1 MTPFGLTV
9 LNQIPAELIQEFLL
23 GRLDLSGGVL
33 RWAAGT
39 GRGGQIAA
47 ILEPANALGLTRDLV
62 TMDWLGLAEQFLEN
76 RQMAEVLTRLGS
88 LEATSKQI
96 LSLASQTMFLSGLNL
111 AVSAAGFA
119 FLGSKLS
126 VMERYLQKLGAEV
139 QELRELLE
147 LRGRAELK
155 AALSDLM
162 RVVEFPSE
170 ERLTMLNQARF
181 TLASS
186 AHQYEE
192 RLKEAETAE
201 LALSF
206 LEYYLIAALAHARCY
221 AILGNIELA
230 HRDLSETLRTWGEQA
245 RRIAREV
252 LIGEHPERFLY
263 SDYAPKV
270 PLAALVEWL
279 DYANGTDKGLAWV
292 EELRGALPAW
302 HQRRGIHVSL
312 PKVVLREQASVEHEL
327 RLTVPALELLVS
339 RSRVL
344 EGYLAQYQFLG
355 EHGISL
361 IGYEEAVAR
370 LREST
375 GDEGQDYLIVMPP
388 KAVETQEAPAGERV

>member
-1 MTPFGLTV
+1 MASLALTI
-9 LNQIPAELIQEFLL
+9 LNQITTDLIQDFLL
-23 GRLDLSGGVL
+23 GRLDLCGGVL

-39 GRGGQIAA
+39 DREGQIAA
-47 ILEPANALGLTRDLV
+47 ILEPANMLGIAHDLA
-62 TMDWLGLAEQFLEN
+62 TMDWLGLAERFLEN
-76 RQMAEVLTRLGS
+76 RQTAGILTRLGS

-96 LSLASQTMFLSGLNL
+96 LGLARQSMFLSGLNL

-119 FLGSKLS
+119 FLGSKLNA
-126 VMERYLQKLGAEV
+126 MERYLQKLGAEV
-139 QELRELLE
+139 QELRELFE

-155 AALSDLM
+155 AALSDLT
-162 RVVEFPSE
+162 RVLEFPPK

-221 AILGNIELA
+221 AILGNTDLA
-230 HRDLSETLRTWGEQA
+230 HRDFGQTLQTWNEQA
-245 RRIAREV
+245 RRIAREL
-252 LIGEHPERFLY
+252 LIGKHPERFLY

-270 PLAALVEWL
+270 PLGALVEWL
-279 DYANGTDKGLAWV
+279 DYANGTNKGLTWV
-292 EELRGALPAW
+292 EELRRALPAW

-312 PKVVLREQASVEHEL
+312 PKVVLHDRMSAERELQF
-327 RLTVPALELLVS
+327 TVSALELLVS
-339 RSRVL
+339 RSCVL

-361 IGYEEAVAR
+361 TDYEESLAR
-370 LREST
+370 FREST
-375 GDEGQDYLIVMPP
+375 SVEQEYLVVVP
-388 KAVETQEAPAGERV
+388 